1 MSAAADLIRKL
12 PAAFDASAAAGTD
25 CTMQFNV
32 SSPMYVT
39 VKDGSCVTTEGTSP
53 SADVTITMEDED
65 FVALM
70 TGELN
75 GMTAFM
81 TGKLQVEGDL
91 MLAQRMPSIF
101 DASKLG

>member
-1 MSAAADLIRKL
+1 MSSAADLINKM
-12 PAAFDASAAAGTD
+12 PDAFDSSAAMGLN
-25 CTMQFNV
+25 CTLQFNV
-32 SSPMYVT
+32 STPMHVVIQNGACEAKAGSSPAPDVT
-39 VKDGSCVTTEGTSP
+39 V
-53 SADVTITMEDED
+53 TMEDED

-101 DASKLG
+101 DGSKLS